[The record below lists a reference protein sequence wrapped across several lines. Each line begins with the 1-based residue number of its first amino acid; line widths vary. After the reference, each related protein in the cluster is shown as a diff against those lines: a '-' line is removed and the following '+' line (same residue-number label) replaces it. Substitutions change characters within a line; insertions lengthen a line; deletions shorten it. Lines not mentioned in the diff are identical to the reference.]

1 MNFLNDDLLKSQI
14 NEDLQQL
21 RDTVIFMLDANRKAN
36 DLEKLDDQE
45 FNLDLEEK
53 LSIKT
58 DFSFLLCLLSPGMF
72 LEQNF
77 DCTLDSGCVSIKAR
91 KLLSQILS
99 VRGSS
104 EVLGHLGDHG

>member
-58 DFSFLLCLLSPGMF
+58 DFSFLL
-72 LEQNF
+72 
-77 DCTLDSGCVSIKAR
+77 
-91 KLLSQILS
+91 
-99 VRGSS
+99 
-104 EVLGHLGDHG
+104 